1 MQPNQECFPNREI
14 EFVTTLFS
22 TAMDKSSL
30 CKKKRISE
38 CFLEILKSVIVN
50 SHSGISFAI
59 SYQTGVYM
67 KAAVILS
74 CIGLFL
80 FIHCSPVPVSGRRQL
95 NLIPQSQLLAL
106 SFQSYKQFLDE
117 NQIVRG
123 TEEAKMVST
132 VGKRIQHAVEQ
143 YFREENKPEVLEGFQ
158 WEFNLVKDSSVNAFA
173 MPGGKTAV
181 LTGILPVCK
190 DATGLAVVLGH
201 EIAHAVARHG
211 NERMSQLL
219 LVQLGGMALSEAL
232 SEQPQLTQQLALIAF
247 GVGTQVGV
255 ILPYSRIQESE
266 ADRLGLIFMA
276 MADYDP
282 QEAVEFWQRM
292 EKQGGPSVPEFLST
306 HPSTQNRIQDI
317 RRLIPEAM
325 KYYRKQS

>member
-1 MQPNQECFPNREI
+1 
-14 EFVTTLFS
+14 
-22 TAMDKSSL
+22 
-30 CKKKRISE
+30 
-38 CFLEILKSVIVN
+38 
-50 SHSGISFAI
+50 
-59 SYQTGVYM
+59 M

-74 CIGLFL
+74 SIGLFL
-80 FIHCSPVPVSGRRQL
+80 FIQCSPVPVSGRRQL

-106 SFQSYKQFLDE
+106 SFQSYEQFLDE
-117 NQIVRG
+117 NQIIRG

-132 VGKRIQHAVEQ
+132 VGKKIQNAVEQ
-143 YFREENKPEVLEGFQ
+143 YFRAENKPEVLEGFQ

-181 LTGILPVCK
+181 LTGILPVCE

-232 SEQPQLTQQLALIAF
+232 TEQPQLTQQLALIAF

-255 ILPYSRIQESE
+255 LLPYSRIQESE

-276 MADYDP
+276 MAGYDP
-282 QEAVEFWQRM
+282 QEAVGFWQRM
-292 EKQGGPSVPEFLST
+292 QKQGGSSVPEFLST
-306 HPSTQNRIQDI
+306 HPSTENRIQDI
-317 RRLIPEAM
+317 RRLLPEAM
-325 KYYRKQS
+325 KYYRKQSLEFKSAKWYALQSCPEK

>member
-1 MQPNQECFPNREI
+1 
-14 EFVTTLFS
+14 
-22 TAMDKSSL
+22 
-30 CKKKRISE
+30 
-38 CFLEILKSVIVN
+38 
-50 SHSGISFAI
+50 
-59 SYQTGVYM
+59 M

-74 CIGLFL
+74 SIGLYL
-80 FIHCSPVPVSGRRQL
+80 FIQCSPVPVTGRRQL
-95 NLIPQSQLLAL
+95 NLIPQSQILAL
-106 SFQSYKQFLDE
+106 SFQSYEQFLDE
-117 NQIVRG
+117 SRIIKG
-123 TEEAKMVST
+123 TEEAIMVST
-132 VGKRIQHAVEQ
+132 VGKRIQQAVEQ
-143 YFREENKPEVLEGFQ
+143 YFRAENKLEMLEGFQ
-158 WEFNLVKDSSVNAFA
+158 WEFNLVQDSSVNAFA

-181 LTGILPVCK
+181 LTGILPVCE

-255 ILPYSRIQESE
+255 LLPYSRIQESE

-276 MADYDP
+276 MAGYDP
-282 QEAVEFWQRM
+282 REAVGFWQRM

-306 HPSTQNRIQDI
+306 HPSTENRIQDI
-317 RRLIPEAM
+317 RKLIPESM
-325 KYYRKQS
+325 KYYQ

>member
-1 MQPNQECFPNREI
+1 
-14 EFVTTLFS
+14 
-22 TAMDKSSL
+22 
-30 CKKKRISE
+30 
-38 CFLEILKSVIVN
+38 
-50 SHSGISFAI
+50 
-59 SYQTGVYM
+59 M

-74 CIGLFL
+74 SIGLFL
-80 FIHCSPVPVSGRRQL
+80 FIQCSPVPVSGRRQL

-106 SFQSYKQFLDE
+106 SFQSYQQFLDE

-123 TEEAKMVST
+123 TEEAKMVAT

-143 YFREENKPEVLEGFQ
+143 YFRAENKLEVLEGFR

-181 LTGILPVCK
+181 LTGILPVCEN
-190 DATGLAVVLGH
+190 ATGLAVVLGH

-255 ILPYSRIQESE
+255 LLPYSRIQESE

-276 MADYDP
+276 MAGYDP
-282 QEAVEFWQRM
+282 NEAVGFWHRM
-292 EKQGGPSVPEFLST
+292 EKLGGPSVPEFLST
-306 HPSTQNRIQDI
+306 HPSTENRMRDI

-325 KYYRKQS
+325 KYYQKQSLKFKSAKWYALQSCL